1 MSEEP
6 KVSVIIPFYNCPY
19 VDRAIQSVL
28 GQSYSNIEIIVIDD
42 GSTLWMEKLEPFKDQ
57 IIYIRK
63 SNGGTASALN
73 KGIEAATGI
82 YFAWLSADDLFH
94 PDKIKHQMQMLKST
108 GTSFNYTAYYY
119 INEQGERISETI
131 SMIFNSRAHLIETM
145 ILGCP
150 VNGSTVLLHMDI
162 FRALGKFNEK
172 FLYTHDYDLWLRI
185 LPYYAWSYIEEPL
198 LDYRVHNEMGSVI
211 HSEEQKKEIERV
223 QARHHRVLSR
233 LLLKERRK

>member
-19 VDRAIQSVL
+19 VDLAIQSVVE
-28 GQSYSNIEIIVIDD
+28 QSYSNIEIIVIDD
-42 GSTLWMEKLEPFKDQ
+42 GSTHWREKLEPFMDK
-57 IIYIRK
+57 IIYKRK
-63 SNGGTASALN
+63 NNGGTASALN
-73 KGIEAATGI
+73 KGIDVATGT

-94 PDKIKHQMQMLKST
+94 PNKIKRQMQMLKST

-131 SMIFNSRAHLIETM
+131 SMIFDSRAQLIETM
-145 ILGCP
+145 MLGCP
-150 VNGSTVLLHMDI
+150 VNGSTVLFHMDI
-162 FRALGKFNEK
+162 LRAVGKFNEK
-172 FLYTHDYDLWLRI
+172 FLYTQDYDLWLRI
-185 LPYYAWSYIEEPL
+185 LPFYTWSYIEEPL

-211 HSEEQKKEIERV
+211 HKEEQTREIEQV

-233 LLLKERRK
+233 LLVKERRR